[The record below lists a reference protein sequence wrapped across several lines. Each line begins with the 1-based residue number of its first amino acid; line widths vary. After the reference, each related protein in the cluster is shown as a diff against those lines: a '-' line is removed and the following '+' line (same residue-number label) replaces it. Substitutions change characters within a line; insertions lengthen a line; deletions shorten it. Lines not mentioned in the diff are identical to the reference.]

1 MDRKLINLIFSCFI
15 ALFGIIV
22 FNKQMRVN
30 NSFLDLVFICLI
42 IIVGKDYL
50 KIAVLL
56 TLIMFLLKT
65 NSKKITEGFELD
77 TDEDDK
83 DEDNDKEDKDKD
95 EDNDKEDKDEDND
108 KEDKDEDNDKE
119 DKDEEDEDKE
129 KGDIGTE
136 YENDCKEKCKKSG
149 KDDKEC
155 KHICSYMCPNPI
167 KYNKN
172 LEELNKFKKIMKML
186 NE

>member
-1 MDRKLINLIFSCFI
+1 MDRKIINLIFSCFI
-15 ALFGIIV
+15 ALVGIIV
-22 FNKQMRVN
+22 FNKQMRIN

-83 DEDNDKEDKDKD
+83 DEDNDKEDK
-95 EDNDKEDKDEDND
+95 DKDEDND

>member
-1 MDRKLINLIFSCFI
+1 MDRKLINLIFSCVI
-15 ALFGIIV
+15 VLFGIIV

-77 TDEDDK
+77 TDD
-83 DEDNDKEDKDKD
+83 
-95 EDNDKEDKDEDND
+95 DKEDKDEEDDD
-108 KEDKDEDNDKE
+108 KEDDDKE

-129 KGDIGTE
+129 TDKDEDEEKKDDIGTE

-155 KHICSYMCPNPI
+155 KQICSYMCPNPI

-172 LEELNKFKKIMKML
+172 LEELNKFKKIMKII
-186 NE
+186 N

>member
-15 ALFGIIV
+15 ALVGIIV
-22 FNKQMRVN
+22 FNKQMRIN

-83 DEDNDKEDKDKD
+83 EEDDTDKEEDDDKEDEDEDEDKDK
-95 EDNDKEDKDEDND
+95 
-108 KEDKDEDNDKE
+108 
-119 DKDEEDEDKE
+119 EDEDKDDE
-129 KGDIGTE
+129 DKEKKGDIGTE

-155 KHICSYMCPNPI
+155 KQICSYMCPNPI

>member
-1 MDRKLINLIFSCFI
+1 MDRKIINLIFSCFI
-15 ALFGIIV
+15 ALVGIIV
-22 FNKQMRVN
+22 FNKQMRIN

>member
-1 MDRKLINLIFSCFI
+1 MDRKLINLIFSCVI
-15 ALFGIIV
+15 VLFGIIV

-77 TDEDDK
+77 TDD
-83 DEDNDKEDKDKD
+83 
-95 EDNDKEDKDEDND
+95 DKEDKDEEDDD
-108 KEDKDEDNDKE
+108 KEDDDKE

-129 KGDIGTE
+129 TDKDEDEEKKDDIGTE

-155 KHICSYMCPNPI
+155 KQICSYMCPNPI
-167 KYNKN
+167 KYNQN

>member
-15 ALFGIIV
+15 VLFGIIV

-77 TDEDDK
+77 TDKDDKGDEDRDEEEDKDTDEDDDK
-83 DEDNDKEDKDKD
+83 EDEDKDKEDKDK
-95 EDNDKEDKDEDND
+95 ED
-108 KEDKDEDNDKE
+108 
-119 DKDEEDEDKE
+119 EDEDKDDE
-129 KGDIGTE
+129 DKEKKGDIGTE